1 MRHRELLDGRER
13 WMKRRAKVDCGLLL
27 RLGKGCWWSGVYI
40 EIIHGVDNCGRS
52 TVSSRLWN

>member
-1 MRHRELLDGRER
+1 
-13 WMKRRAKVDCGLLL
+13 MKRRAKVDCGLLL